1 MSDEGEK
8 SSWLEPLP
16 EEYTAE
22 GDMTG
27 RRMLVAALT
36 VIVLAVFGGL
46 IWYSYMAGADNG
58 PVPVVR
64 ADKSVVREKPD
75 NPGGMQVLN
84 QDKRVFDRVASDK
97 AEKNE
102 SLGPSAELPVER
114 PVANDSP
121 VKKIAEDIKQPEAEK
136 PDLQPEV
143 VARKVAEIAPAVKGK
158 AGKFLVQL
166 GAFGKKTTAEQLWRK
181 LQKDNTILLAGLD
194 ADIMMVDL
202 GKKGVLYRLR
212 GGMIATRS
220 NADTI
225 CQALKLRKQACIVVT
240 R

>member
-1 MSDEGEK
+1 M
-8 SSWLEPLP
+8 
-16 EEYTAE
+16 
-22 GDMTG
+22 
-27 RRMLVAALT
+27 
-36 VIVLAVFGGL
+36 
-46 IWYSYMAGADNG
+46 
-58 PVPVVR
+58 
-64 ADKSVVREKPD
+64 
-75 NPGGMQVLN
+75 
-84 QDKRVFDRVASDK
+84 
-97 AEKNE
+97 
-102 SLGPSAELPVER
+102 
-114 PVANDSP
+114 
-121 VKKIAEDIKQPEAEK
+121 
-136 PDLQPEV
+136 
-143 VARKVAEIAPAVKGK
+143 
-158 AGKFLVQL
+158 QL